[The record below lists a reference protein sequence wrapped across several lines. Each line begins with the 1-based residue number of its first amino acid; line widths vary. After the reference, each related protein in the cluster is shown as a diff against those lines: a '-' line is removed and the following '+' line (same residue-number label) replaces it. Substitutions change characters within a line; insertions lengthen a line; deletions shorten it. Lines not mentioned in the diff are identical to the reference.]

1 MAENAENQPR
11 RRGRRPGAAEHLKKY
26 QWKKG
31 QSGNPGGCP
40 KGSISLVR
48 MLRQHLS
55 DNPERA
61 HAILENLLDQGAR
74 GDEKALG
81 FIREII
87 DRIDGKAPQTIQG
100 PGGEPVSVVLQWGE
114 PTAETED
121 E

>member
-1 MAENAENQPR
+1 MLR
-11 RRGRRPGAAEHLKKY
+11 EHLA
-26 QWKKG
+26 
-31 QSGNPGGCP
+31 
-40 KGSISLVR
+40 
-48 MLRQHLS
+48 

-61 HAILENLLDQGAR
+61 HLILENLLDQGAR
-74 GDEKALG
+74 GHEKALG